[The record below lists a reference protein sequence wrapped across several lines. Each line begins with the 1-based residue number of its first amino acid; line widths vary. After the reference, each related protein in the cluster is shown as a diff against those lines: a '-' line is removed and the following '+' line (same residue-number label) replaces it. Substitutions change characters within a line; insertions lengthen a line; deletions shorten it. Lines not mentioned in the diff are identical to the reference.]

1 MLDSLQIDVLWK
13 ILLPNCQDNHFL
25 DMLKGCLEL
34 RFLHLGRKH
43 TFACRHPHPGIV
55 PFLQTTLCCPH
66 SMCTHSFHTL
76 YKKPRGLSKSTML
89 SLSIVISCCL
99 YRWWLS
105 IFLPWAQTQLI
116 IPLWIRMSLCFTHT
130 SPTSSKFPD
139 FFSLHTYIKIYFL
152 CLGGLHYIY
161 YTAIGRCNDSKHLF
175 FSYTPNLRFLWL

>member
-43 TFACRHPHPGIV
+43 TFACRHPPPGIV

-116 IPLWIRMSLCFTHT
+116 IPLWIRTSLCFTHT
-130 SPTSSKFPD
+130 SPTSLNLVFRLFLTTHQHQD
-139 FFSLHTYIKIYFL
+139 IFSLSWRFAFYTLYCHRPVKRFQASFL
-152 CLGGLHYIY
+152 LLY
-161 YTAIGRCNDSKHLF
+161 A
-175 FSYTPNLRFLWL
+175 